1 MGVLER
7 NMVREFTLD
16 QSGNCSSARDTMTEE
31 INENTAYLM
40 ALRNSTGAAS
50 APALAH
56 DDAPSTAT
64 TPANDPPFQGA
75 EKRRS
80 RRFKC
85 VGSAEMREEGSDV
98 HTWAAFTDIS
108 LHGCYV
114 EAQATYPAGT
124 SLYLKLEANGI
135 RVETKAVV
143 RVNYPYLGMGIA
155 LVDISEEN
163 RARLKELLNS
173 VSRSFVSM
181 GPGLASPIEH
191 SGTNA
196 MPLISDPPAAV
207 QALMTFFEG
216 HLVLTREEF
225 MNTLRRSQL
234 SPKPR

>member
-1 MGVLER
+1 
-7 NMVREFTLD
+7 
-16 QSGNCSSARDTMTEE
+16 MTEE

-64 TPANDPPFQGA
+64 TPANDPPFQGS

-155 LVDISEEN
+155 LVDMSEEN

-173 VSRSFVSM
+173 VSHAFVSK
-181 GPGLASPIEH
+181 GPGLASAVEH
-191 SGTNA
+191 SGNA
-196 MPLISDPPAAV
+196 MPLISDPLAAV